1 MIYLSVLL
9 TIPTVISISLNC
21 YLNAAV
27 TLQSNAVLRRNL
39 TLESCQ
45 CFFIQQNTSYFQ
57 YDQNVNSCYTFNN
70 NLLQAILQIQL
81 NSRVCFINNTST
93 LYPVNIPVAT
103 SLSTSPISISTNVTG
118 NNYYQQETIQLI
130 NSILLTTLLVVVNVP
145 KTFGL
150 SIPTSY
156 TTFWS
161 KAVINNITNMSTSL
175 IYSFQ
180 LIGQN
185 TIVPGTWDISVA
197 FNLNGSGARPT
208 SNDTYSIQV
217 DSYPEIYGHF

>member
-208 SNDTYSIQV
+208 SNDTYSIQI

>member
-1 MIYLSVLL
+1 
-9 TIPTVISISLNC
+9 
-21 YLNAAV
+21 
-27 TLQSNAVLRRNL
+27 
-39 TLESCQ
+39 
-45 CFFIQQNTSYFQ
+45 
-57 YDQNVNSCYTFNN
+57 
-70 NLLQAILQIQL
+70 
-81 NSRVCFINNTST
+81 

-208 SNDTYSIQV
+208 SNDTYSIQI

>member
-1 MIYLSVLL
+1 MIYLSVLM

-27 TLQSNAVLRRNL
+27 TLPSNAVLQSNL

-57 YDQNVNSCYTFNN
+57 YDQNANSCYTFNN
-70 NLLQAILQIQL
+70 KLLKAILRIQL

-93 LYPVNIPVAT
+93 LYTLDIPAT
-103 SLSTSPISISTNVTG
+103 TTLSTSPISISINVTS
-118 NNYYQQETIQLI
+118 NNYYQQETIQLN
-130 NSILLTTLLVVVNVP
+130 NSISLTTLLVVVTVP

-150 SIPTSY
+150 YTPTSY
-156 TTFWS
+156 TSFWS
-161 KAVINNITNMSTSL
+161 NVVINNITDMNTSV

-185 TIVPGTWDISVA
+185 TIVPGTWNIGA
-197 FNLNGSGARPT
+197 QFNLDGSGTRPT
-208 SNDTYSIQV
+208 SNDTYSIQI
-217 DSYPEIYGHF
+217 DPYRKIYGHF